1 MCVWVW
7 GGDNWVGVGQRRGE
21 GVLAAMLFNTLETVF
36 FRCLAMFAG

>member
-1 MCVWVW
+1 M
-7 GGDNWVGVGQRRGE
+7 GVGQRRGE